1 MESFDFINGWDRFI
15 VFVCLVVMVR
25 EVVVMFVV
33 CKEKRWFM
41 LIWLNCC
48 IVVIIKFVV
57 WINLILKCNKVIF
70 ICKKGISVIVFD
82 FFILVILD
90 MFLLCFDMN

>member
-48 IVVIIKFVV
+48 IVVIIKFVF
-57 WINLILKCNKVIF
+57 WYLKFELIWFK
-70 ICKKGISVIVFD
+70 SVIRW
-82 FFILVILD
+82 
-90 MFLLCFDMN
+90 FLYV